1 MILET
6 CYQLG
11 QLWKTQKDKTTEQD
25 EIQGAIKNALRSRR
39 AYNIKLEM
47 QQIIDILNIC
57 GKPKLYSTQYIT
69 LSNLIRLSNG
79 CFNSLLDNLRIYGVH
94 S

>member
-11 QLWKTQKDKTTEQD
+11 QLWKTQKDETTEQD
-25 EIQGAIKNALRSRR
+25 KIQGAIKNALGSHR
-39 AYNIKLEM
+39 AYNIKLGM
-47 QQIIDILNIC
+47 QWITDILNIC
-57 GKPKLYSTQYIT
+57 GKTKLYSTQYIT
-69 LSNLIRLSNG
+69 LSNLIRLSDE
-79 CFNSLLDNLRIYGVH
+79 CFNSLLDDLRIYGVY